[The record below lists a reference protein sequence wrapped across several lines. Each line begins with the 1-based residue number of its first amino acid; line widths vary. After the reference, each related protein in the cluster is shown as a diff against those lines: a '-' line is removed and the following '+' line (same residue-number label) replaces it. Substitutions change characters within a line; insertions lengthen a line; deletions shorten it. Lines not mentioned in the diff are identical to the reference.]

1 MNHSSSWRGEADRQG
16 LFRRDEATHTASRT
30 AATMRVSTSGRTGTI
45 SGAFSEGGR
54 ELEGVVTSE
63 DD

>member
-1 MNHSSSWRGEADRQG
+1 MNHSSSWRGEADSQG
-16 LFRRDEATHTASRT
+16 FVRTDKATHAATRT
-30 AATMRVSTSGRTGTI
+30 AATMRVSTSGRAGLV

-63 DD
+63 D